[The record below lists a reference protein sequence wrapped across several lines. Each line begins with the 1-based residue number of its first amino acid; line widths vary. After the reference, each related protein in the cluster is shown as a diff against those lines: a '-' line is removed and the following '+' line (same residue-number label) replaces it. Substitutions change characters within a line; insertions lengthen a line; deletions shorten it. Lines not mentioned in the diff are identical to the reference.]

1 MGSILDKEISSTVG
15 SQLLWVMATVLI
27 TLILDRVL
35 NHSLDKLTQKLK
47 ALKTKYDETPK
58 VVEKQMYKKIKKK
71 IKQNR
76 DEMPQRF
83 PPGLVIRYYSDM
95 REDNFNFSYKPLQ
108 KIVEEYSDTYDERLR
123 KYFIDHPEE
132 REKHEEKKRELA
144 KSLEKL
150 KNSFDSIANSDYFN
164 FPRYK

>member
-1 MGSILDKEISSTVG
+1 MVGNILDKEISSTVG

-27 TLILDRVL
+27 TLLLDRAL
-35 NHSLDKLTQKLK
+35 NHSIDKLTQKLQ
-47 ALKTKYDETPK
+47 ALKTKYYEKPK

-83 PPGLVIRYYSDM
+83 PPGLSLRYYRDM
-95 REDNFNFSYKPLQ
+95 REENFKFSYKPLE
-108 KIVEEYSDTYDERLR
+108 KIVEEYYETYDVRLR

-132 REKHEEKKRELA
+132 REKHDAQMRELA
-144 KSLEKL
+144 ISMERM
-150 KNSFDSIANSDYFN
+150 KNGINILTNPDYFN
-164 FPRYK
+164 FPR